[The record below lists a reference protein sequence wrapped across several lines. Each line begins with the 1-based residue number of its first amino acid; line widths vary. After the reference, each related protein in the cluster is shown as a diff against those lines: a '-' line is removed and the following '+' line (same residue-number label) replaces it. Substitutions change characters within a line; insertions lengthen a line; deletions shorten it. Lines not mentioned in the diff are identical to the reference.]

1 MKTEKYQRRLY
12 RDWVKA
18 KDLRHTRII
27 ARETDLRILADKL
40 LDKEF
45 VIEKIRLYR
54 WDIENY
60 IMKDRRFLISLVPIS
75 IEASAP
81 RIVQAMNE
89 AALKANA
96 GPMAAVAGAL
106 VQFLGNDLLKL
117 GLKEVILQNGGDIF
131 LKTRKIRKVSIYSG
145 NSKRLKNLAL
155 EIRPKD
161 TPLGICTSSGT
172 VGHSLSLGCADSVVI
187 LARSAALADASAT
200 AVGNLVQSKKD
211 LERALQFAQ
220 RIPGVSGAV
229 IISKD
234 SLVSWGKVE
243 FVR

>member
-18 KDLRHTRII
+18 KDLRHTRIV
-27 ARETDLRILADKL
+27 AQEADLRILANKL
-40 LDKEF
+40 LEKEF
-45 VIEKIRLYR
+45 IIEKIRLYR

-60 IMKDRRFLISLVPIS
+60 IMKDRSFLASLLPVS
-75 IEASAP
+75 VDTGAP
-81 RIVQAMNE
+81 RIVHEMSI
-89 AALKANA
+89 AALKANT

-106 VQFLGNDLLKL
+106 VQFLGNDLLQC
-117 GLKEVILQNGGDIF
+117 GFKEIILQNGGDIF
-131 LKTRKIRKVSIYSG
+131 LKIRKIRKVGIYSG
-145 NSKRLKNLAL
+145 NSKQLKNLAL

-172 VGHSLSLGCADSVVI
+172 VGHSLGSGCADSVVI

-211 LERALQFAQ
+211 LARALQFAQ
-220 RIPGVSGAV
+220 RIPGVTGAV
-229 IISKD
+229 IISKNN
-234 SLVSWGKVE
+234 LVSCGKVK
-243 FVR
+243 FV